1 MRKEKDAKASKCI
14 NEFVAKDKCHRGL
27 KCPFSHSISNEDRKN
42 PELRRR
48 VAETKNVAVGKS
60 TVEPNLE
67 CRSVGNDDL
76 KSILLTLMAD
86 VKTLKDKQGYP

>member
-1 MRKEKDAKASKCI
+1 M
-14 NEFVAKDKCHRGL
+14 AKDKCHRGL

-48 VAETKNVAVGKS
+48 VAETKNIVVGKS

-67 CRSVGNDDL
+67 GLSAGNGDL
-76 KSILLTLMAD
+76 KSILLTLVAD
-86 VKTLKDKQGYP
+86 VKVLKEKQGYP